1 MIGTVAVE
9 TLAGIGGAGISL
21 GWTTAGWASSSE
33 IGIFSLLWTGK
44 FDVVVVVACS
54 PGLVVST
61 GEVGCETFA
70 DAGKGFLT
78 ILRSVL
84 VDSMLPLPVASCL
97 CAFAE
102 AAMASSDGVSKW
114 M

>member
-1 MIGTVAVE
+1 MMGTVAVE

-33 IGIFSLLWTGK
+33 VGIFSLFWTGI
-44 FDVVVVVACS
+44 FDVVVVVAVAVVVPCS
-54 PGLVVST
+54 LGLVVST

-97 CAFAE
+97 
-102 AAMASSDGVSKW
+102 
-114 M
+114 